1 MVSGGHVP
9 HNNPMGAMTM
19 KKLLLAL
26 TALITALMLGGC
38 NLIESSP
45 QPTRDPNATNPV
57 ATITM
62 ESGAVM
68 TAELYPEY
76 APNTVANFIELANS
90 GFYDGI
96 SFHRVVK
103 GFVIQA
109 GQAATAGREEA
120 DYKIRGE
127 MVNNK
132 FAQNTLKHTKGVL
145 SMARVGGDYDSA
157 STQFFIVVA
166 DAPDY
171 LDNEYAAFGALIDGD
186 SIAAAEKISKVA
198 VDSTDRPINDQVI
211 ASIRVETFGQ
221 EYPLEKLQ

>member
-1 MVSGGHVP
+1 
-9 HNNPMGAMTM
+9 M
-19 KKLLLAL
+19 KKLLTVLAALL
-26 TALITALMLGGC
+26 TALLLGGC
-38 NLIESSP
+38 GLIENTAT
-45 QPTRDPNATNPV
+45 PTRDPNVQNPV

-109 GQAATAGREEA
+109 GKASTAGRDEL
-120 DYKIRGE
+120 DYKIVGE
-127 MVNNK
+127 MKNND
-132 FAQNTLKHTKGVL
+132 FAQNTLKHVKGVL
-145 SMARVGGDYDSA
+145 SMARVSGDYNSA
-157 STQFFIVVA
+157 SSQFFIVVA

-171 LDNEYAAFGALIDGD
+171 LDDEYAAFGALTGD
-186 SIAAAEKISKVA
+186 SIDVAEKISKVA
-198 VDSTDRPINDQVI
+198 VDSNDQPINAQVI
-211 ASIRVETFGQ
+211 ASIRVETFGE
-221 EYPLEKLQ
+221 EYAAQKLS